1 MKWSILKLRSGLA
14 LPLVCGLS
22 QISMADD
29 TAIQVEQQGRLM
41 EHSLKLQMLEAQATK
56 VGGIRS
62 SIRAGGLSVKIM
74 ELQLATELFKAKV
87 KATKEEMDAR
97 YESRQNQVANRIRM
111 VKSQEIRA
119 VTAKSGRSRD
129 NFCGWLQS
137 LLNSDIQ
144 GQRHLN
150 EESKMQF
157 DGERRRKAF
166 LDPNA
171 ERMKEI
177 EAMILEDQRKRNLA
191 KEGE

>member
-87 KATKEEMDAR
+87 KANASKQKDKEV
-97 YESRQNQVANRIRM
+97 QQRIN
-111 VKSQEIRA
+111 EI
-119 VTAKSGRSRD
+119 
-129 NFCGWLQS
+129 
-137 LLNSDIQ
+137 
-144 GQRHLN
+144 
-150 EESKMQF
+150 
-157 DGERRRKAF
+157 
-166 LDPNA
+166 
-171 ERMKEI
+171 
-177 EAMILEDQRKRNLA
+177 LA
-191 KEGE
+191 AWK